1 VNGIVSNATAFAV
14 LTQVTYHL
22 HKEASDTNRLFRLRV
37 EPPDSATSG
46 QSANTGNATGEVVI
60 KAFVTDSGVPA
71 TTGSLPSGTPVTA
84 VVYMRKT
91 TSNGVMYPRVRARLN
106 SDTGPLLCQA
116 TSTTALTSVV
126 TRYAL
131 SCTTGAV
138 TIAGTDRIYLSVG
151 ANITAPGG
159 GNTKAELSI
168 EGTNG
173 STDSLLTVQLPR

>member
-1 VNGIVSNATAFAV
+1 
-14 LTQVTYHL
+14 
-22 HKEASDTNRLFRLRV
+22 
-37 EPPDSATSG
+37 
-46 QSANTGNATGEVVI
+46 
-60 KAFVTDSGVPA
+60 
-71 TTGSLPSGTPVTA
+71 
-84 VVYMRKT
+84 
-91 TSNGVMYPRVRARLN
+91 MYPRVRVRLN

-116 TSTTALTSVV
+116 TSTVALTAVV
-126 TRYAL
+126 TRYVL

-138 TIAGTDRIYLSVG
+138 TIASTDRIYLWVG